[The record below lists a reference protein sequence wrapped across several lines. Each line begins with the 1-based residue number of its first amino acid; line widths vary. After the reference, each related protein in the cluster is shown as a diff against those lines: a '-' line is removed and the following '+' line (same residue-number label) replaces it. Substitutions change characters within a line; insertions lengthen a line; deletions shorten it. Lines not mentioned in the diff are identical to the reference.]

1 MKKPSDRTLR
11 REQERARAKLI
22 EARERLAR
30 LEPGS
35 SPSNPIEVASAS
47 LVEPRALSLRCL
59 RCDGEARLDEHV
71 AVVVGERRLRLARTI
86 CRVCGSRRELYFRL
100 GTTLAS

>member
-1 MKKPSDRTLR
+1 MKKRAER
-11 REQERARAKLI
+11 REAERAREKLI

-35 SPSNPIEVASAS
+35 GPDRPIEVASAS

-59 RCDGEARLDEHV
+59 RCDGELRLDEHL
-71 AVVVGERRLRLARTI
+71 AIQSGDRRLRLTRLV
-86 CRVCGSRRELYFRL
+86 CRACGTRRELYFRL